1 MRSVLLA
8 TDLIRRNDGS
18 WTPTEIN
25 TNAGHLVPF
34 DYPTDPTVQ
43 PIVDFMS
50 NFDSYF
56 NHVEFDTF
64 LQTND
69 ITKLVVIDKAGSLG
83 VLFESFASHYNYEY
97 EFVAA
102 VEGSLTVPSIDDADD
117 ILIIRVAYDTY
128 ALVDDLYARDMFE
141 FHNIIKNESFASPVT
156 FNTGDENNIDTIT
169 EFEPSIDGIVP
180 NYLIKPRTP
189 GYAKGD
195 YPRLYRLD
203 TAEELNALKAG
214 ITENEFIQKYEYN
227 EELGTVNGRVSF
239 IRSFDLIY
247 GTNLDVQHLMT
258 YKSINSVSTR
268 NTLLQYDNELD
279 ENKKLNKLVTS
290 KWHPSYLLSNSQ
302 YYHFDDT
309 DKILMPDLTTK
320 LATEL
325 VNGDLVLGI
334 NFNEELKKFKS
345 YDVSSLETFTTGSA
359 PITALNQNTYD
370 CIFINITAVDENQTE
385 YSWYDGIGNNY
396 LIQKQGGNVAQY
408 LSDNSGFI
416 EVGDS
421 VFVFSKNSNSTKS
434 LTITNVFFDIKPL
447 TTYQISLVNEYREFL
462 IELDEDIFL
471 IQHNAAC
478 SAACGSFFYCGS
490 ETCALCNKGGF
501 GCPVCNN
508 GYDSYVCNS
517 DSRLKENVILVN
529 TLEKGINI
537 YQFNYIGEDGL
548 YEGVIAQELLDTE
561 FESAVVVK
569 EDGMYAVDY
578 SKLDLE
584 FKKLN

>member
-1 MRSVLLA
+1 MRSLLIA
-8 TDLIRRNDGS
+8 TDLIRRADGTL
-18 WTPTEIN
+18 TPTEIN
-25 TNAGHLVPF
+25 TNSAYELLQKNTTPDQDTFIENWGE
-34 DYPTDPTVQ
+34 
-43 PIVDFMS
+43 
-50 NFDSYF
+50 YF
-56 NHVEFDTF
+56 EHVEFHGF
-64 LQTND
+64 LQNSGISKIKLINTTGG
-69 ITKLVVIDKAGSLG
+69 ITPMIQ
-83 VLFESFASHYNYEY
+83 SFADHYNYEY
-97 EFVAA
+97 TFVQ
-102 VEGSLTVPSIDDADD
+102 VTTGSITVPSVEDADD
-117 ILIIRVAYDTY
+117 TLIIRVSYDTT
-128 ALVDDLYARDMFE
+128 ALIDDLYTRDMFE
-141 FHNIIKNESFASPVT
+141 FHNLIKDETFASPVT
-156 FNTGDENNIDTIT
+156 FNTGEETNIDTIT
-169 EFEPSIDGIVP
+169 FEPSIDGVVP
-180 NYLIKPRTP
+180 NYLVKPRVP
-189 GYAKGD
+189 GYEKGN
-195 YPRLYRLD
+195 YPKVYRLD
-203 TAEELNALKAG
+203 TAEELATLKLSIG
-214 ITENEFIQKYEYN
+214 ENEFIQKYEYN

-290 KWHPSYLLSNSQ
+290 KWHPSYLLSTSQ
-302 YYHFDDT
+302 YYHFDET

-320 LATEL
+320 IATEL
-325 VNGDLVLGI
+325 VNGDLVMGI

-345 YDVSSLETFTTGSA
+345 YDVSSLETFTMGSA
-359 PITALNQNTYD
+359 PITALNQNAYD

-385 YSWYDGIGNNY
+385 HSWYDGIGNNY

-421 VFVFSKNSNSTKS
+421 VFVFSKASNSTKA

-447 TTYQISLVNEYREFL
+447 ITYQISLVNEYREFF
-462 IELDEDIFL
+462 IELDDNLFL

-478 SAACGSFFYCGS
+478 NQQCGVFYFCGS
-490 ETCALCNKGGF
+490 ETCALCQKGGF
-501 GCPVCNN
+501 GCPVCTN

-517 DSRLKENVILVN
+517 DSRLKENVVLVN
-529 TLEKGINI
+529 TLENGINI

-561 FESAVVVK
+561 FESAVVIK
-569 EDGMYAVDY
+569 ENGMYAVDY

-584 FKKLN
+584 FKKIN